1 MNGTLNLLNILLIK
15 PHLLNMKYHVSDI
28 SVEMSS
34 ANTSILS
41 LPGSPLA
48 PTLTHFP
55 MRCISKVISLYSK
68 SRLCNLRLCNK
79 KEKP

>member
-1 MNGTLNLLNILLIK
+1 MNGTLNLFNILLIN
-15 PHLLNMKYHVSDI
+15 PHLLRNMKYHVSDI
-28 SVEMSS
+28 SVELSS

-55 MRCISKVISLYSK
+55 MRCISKVISLYCN
-68 SRLCNLRLCNK
+68 SRLCNL
-79 KEKP
+79 